1 DIDSSGKS
9 LGSAAVRHAVE
20 TKKPQLLVCG
30 HIHASGGK
38 TATIAETT
46 VINAG
51 PAGVEW
57 TLLTIETIW
66 QKLLREV
73 LGTAGLSED
82 DALNLMILVHTH
94 ELQLKHAPFL
104 DRPGVTRIAPFTQ
117 RGAAAVVAD
126 LWHKRD
132 DAERTN
138 YVYWYVQFST
148 ITPHED

>member
-1 DIDSSGKS
+1 
-9 LGSAAVRHAVE
+9 
-20 TKKPQLLVCG
+20 
-30 HIHASGGK
+30 
-38 TATIAETT
+38 

-51 PAGVEW
+51 PAGIEW

-94 ELQLKHAPFL
+94 ELQLKHAPLL
-104 DRPGVTRIAPFTQ
+104 DRPGVTRVAPFTQ

-132 DAERTN
+132 DPQRTN
-138 YVYWYVQFST
+138 YVYWYHQFNT
-148 ITPHED
+148 TTPNGDVESLPPARRERVEHFRSLLLKHPWVHVVLRED